1 MLAHHAD
8 RLTMQDAQGA
18 VIEQGQ
24 IQFRRAQEPR
34 EWLSKGSPVG
44 DLDIQ
49 NGFFFFL
56 YDHKSHIGFTRL
68 CCVIL

>member
-8 RLTMQDAQGA
+8 RPTMQDAQGA

-24 IQFRRAQEPR
+24 IQFRRTQEPR
-34 EWLSKGSPVG
+34 EWLSKGPPVG

-49 NGFFFFL
+49 NVFL